1 MPRVLTV
8 KRTPQPAK
16 QTMPY
21 FAESALLRLD
31 ILHELIAHTARPPS
45 NPTGSAAAG
54 VAGGGGGTPSP
65 LDILRHDPQFIQIR
79 ADVQQNP
86 QSLHEVLT
94 LLQQTQPGLMEI
106 ITQNQEEFVRFLQ
119 ELPALW
125 TLPRHL
131 RCPSQQT
138 LGGVPY
144 EKKLL
149 AFIVVPF
156 LRSML
161 C

>member
-1 MPRVLTV
+1 MGSLGEEGEEGGSEAGSGIEDMIGAEPDRPAFMMP
-8 KRTPQPAK
+8 PQVGGGLPLLFPNLSDPA
-16 QTMPY
+16 
-21 FAESALLRLD
+21 
-31 ILHELIAHTARPPS
+31 
-45 NPTGSAAAG
+45 GSAAAG

-119 ELPALW
+119 EPVENQNA
-125 TLPRHL
+125 
-131 RCPSQQT
+131 
-138 LGGVPY
+138 
-144 EKKLL
+144 
-149 AFIVVPF
+149 
-156 LRSML
+156 
-161 C
+161 